1 MAADTGDTLTA
12 ISQWAY
18 PFPQKDA
25 SAAIDPD
32 AYLAALQ
39 GSDGPFPLG
48 LNGLWHG
55 GIHFDQEGGSS
66 ASGDLDHS
74 GGVRCIADG
83 EVVAYCLD
91 SDYQRLTYPD
101 QSTALYSRSFTLVK
115 HKLTLPPVPAG
126 TSNSASNTPASSNKP
141 STDPADS
148 LVFFSLY
155 MHLAPCKVYKHS
167 EQDKNKKTWPGYY
180 NAESIYTVKSTYTV
194 NAKDALDQQE
204 NVKSGEPIK
213 GIHVHRDKRGHPEKN
228 LGILPSGSK
237 VKIQRP
243 ARAPKGW
250 GRIEAIVSG
259 EIAPITPGGT
269 VEADASK
276 GWVYLAAFDD
286 EINPAALDKAYVL
299 PKPIRIGA
307 GEVIGYLGEYQNV
320 QHASTL
326 PPSPQR
332 ALLHVEVFAGDDL
345 PTFMTRSV
353 ARAAQLTQEPKTQ
366 LVLEKGA
373 VLYGYKA
380 EGDLT
385 LPEKTVVTPTKD
397 SPERGAWAKVQIK
410 GRADTTSYWIQRSEL
425 DGKGTRKAWREFPL
439 STANAPAG
447 TNDYLRVVNIGG
459 LVEFVDDK
467 KHSWYQVDAGDA
479 EQKTINGFV
488 CASGQAHVSLQ
499 NKWAWAGFKLLSSN
513 LSTADLYKRFL
524 HLKNDNGTAEEK
536 AAFEASFNSAKSDA
550 LVTQLDEALMS
561 AEHRQGKV
569 LGEDVL
575 SALRDKWRANRVDHL
590 VVKYESEWGGQ
601 MSKWDALDPLMHD
614 GLPYWKVEKDRIKQ
628 LQVWDACKGA
638 LKPLSGPSVYH
649 LHPVGLVSNFFDP
662 DTCACGCCLTVK
674 GTRFAHTKTDIWWG
688 PIHDGSVP
696 LGDCLALK
704 SMRASGELSD
714 VEEKVLRAMSSNEG
728 CIDTVHAYD
737 TAIITAG
744 AMQKIII
751 GDASTGEL
759 ATQISD
765 FRSEHPLEYAKFFEN
780 CGWTVVGSGRDA
792 SLGYAHPTFTN
803 GVRLVGK
810 ALFNALRRDCSA
822 NTFRKPVDCPPIAS
836 MAHAVSSPLY
846 QRLQVKDFL
855 IRFNKAIDQSPRGYD
870 FSIKDYFH
878 SPLGRATALDQ
889 SVNAPSLVSRDVG
902 AALDRFFKKN
912 PNVSRNPEEWGAGR
926 AEYES
931 SILQDYGNSRAMAVA
946 NGKSVA
952 PDRYAH
958 LVAVLGDPS

>member
-1 MAADTGDTLTA
+1 M
-12 ISQWAY
+12 
-18 PFPQKDA
+18 
-25 SAAIDPD
+25 
-32 AYLAALQ
+32 
-39 GSDGPFPLG
+39 
-48 LNGLWHG
+48 
-55 GIHFDQEGGSS
+55 
-66 ASGDLDHS
+66 
-74 GGVRCIADG
+74 
-83 EVVAYCLD
+83 
-91 SDYQRLTYPD
+91 
-101 QSTALYSRSFTLVK
+101 
-115 HKLTLPPVPAG
+115 
-126 TSNSASNTPASSNKP
+126 
-141 STDPADS
+141 
-148 LVFFSLY
+148 
-155 MHLAPCKVYKHS
+155 
-167 EQDKNKKTWPGYY
+167 
-180 NAESIYTVKSTYTV
+180 
-194 NAKDALDQQE
+194 
-204 NVKSGEPIK
+204 
-213 GIHVHRDKRGHPEKN
+213 
-228 LGILPSGSK
+228 
-237 VKIQRP
+237 
-243 ARAPKGW
+243 
-250 GRIEAIVSG
+250 
-259 EIAPITPGGT
+259 
-269 VEADASK
+269 
-276 GWVYLAAFDD
+276 
-286 EINPAALDKAYVL
+286 
-299 PKPIRIGA
+299 
-307 GEVIGYLGEYQNV
+307 
-320 QHASTL
+320 
-326 PPSPQR
+326 
-332 ALLHVEVFAGDDL
+332 
-345 PTFMTRSV
+345 
-353 ARAAQLTQEPKTQ
+353 
-366 LVLEKGA
+366 
-373 VLYGYKA
+373 
-380 EGDLT
+380 
-385 LPEKTVVTPTKD
+385 
-397 SPERGAWAKVQIK
+397 
-410 GRADTTSYWIQRSEL
+410 
-425 DGKGTRKAWREFPL
+425 
-439 STANAPAG
+439 
-447 TNDYLRVVNIGG
+447 
-459 LVEFVDDK
+459 
-467 KHSWYQVDAGDA
+467 
-479 EQKTINGFV
+479 
-488 CASGQAHVSLQ
+488 Q

>member
-101 QSTALYSRSFTLVK
+101 QSTVLYSRSFTLVR

-141 STDPADS
+141 SIDPADS

-410 GRADTTSYWIQRSEL
+410 GSADTTSYWIQRSEL

-524 HLKNDNGTAEEK
+524 HLKNDNGTTEEK

-601 MSKWDALDPLMHD
+601 MSKWDALDPLMHE

-628 LQVWDACKGA
+628 LQVWDACEEA

-649 LHPVGLVSNFFDP
+649 LHPVGFVGNFLVSGKCD
-662 DTCACGCCLTVK
+662 CA
-674 GTRFAHTKTDIWWG
+674 
-688 PIHDGSVP
+688 GSK
-696 LGDCLALK
+696 LDLA
-704 SMRASGELSD
+704 SMRRIATI
-714 VEEKVLRAMSSNEG
+714 
-728 CIDTVHAYD
+728 C
-737 TAIITAG
+737 
-744 AMQKIII
+744 
-751 GDASTGEL
+751 GDAKINEYLDSINQ
-759 ATQISD
+759 AFIDYKINKCMQRAYFISQILTESAE
-765 FRSEHPLEYAKFFEN
+765 FRYTREQSKNNAPLEYDPWRGRGLIQLTHKENYDAYQKYSGEDVTSGMAAIEKVEKTPHSVLSAAWFFVDHVDLLKPSEDDDLIWVTRIINGGFNGYDNRLKYLNRSIKVWGLETCAKLN
-780 CGWTVVGSGRDA
+780 R
-792 SLGYAHPTFTN
+792 N
-803 GVRLVGK
+803 GVYRFEESRAYNEKRASFGWGHWHDPDSTVSGTPK
-810 ALFNALRRDCSA
+810 DKDEAIKGFRRYLELDDA
-822 NTFRKPVDCPPIAS
+822 AGKPVDKHGKPKDQNWYHTAIVRPHVEA
-836 MAHAVSSPLY
+836 
-846 QRLQVKDFL
+846 RL
-855 IRFNKAIDQSPRGYD
+855 
-870 FSIKDYFH
+870 
-878 SPLGRATALDQ
+878 
-889 SVNAPSLVSRDVG
+889 
-902 AALDRFFKKN
+902 AALT
-912 PNVSRNPEEWGAGR
+912 
-926 AEYES
+926 
-931 SILQDYGNSRAMAVA
+931 
-946 NGKSVA
+946 KS
-952 PDRYAH
+952 
-958 LVAVLGDPS
+958 